1 MSTTHTLTLAGCA
14 PVPLAHYLKALGIL
28 RLVSE
33 QKDPK
38 ATGRWHRDQFIL
50 TSTLDREALLKFFLE
65 EYQPSPVIAP
75 WNGGSGFYRSDNR
88 SAIDGI
94 RSSGAERL
102 DRFRAAIQK
111 ARRALAAQISNGR
124 KTTRYKS
131 QANQA
136 MRKAVRQT
144 FESLSKAVLKGIA
157 VGKQSKK
164 ADWLSELTSVVAADE
179 AVARLVN
186 GNTPTLKLLMDG
198 LKSAGYSTRKRLVGL
213 IRSSQAFSE
222 ACRDAREKALG
233 KLLDVELSETKSTLL
248 ADCRNVLPESAIEW
262 LDAAYVLTEGGPKY
276 PPLLGTGGNDG
287 RLEFTNNFMQRI
299 TEVMDVATGKAVED
313 SSPRLCVSLFAD
325 ALATPLS
332 KAPVGQFL
340 PGTAGGANATCGFD
354 AASAVNPWDFILMI
368 EGALLFASA
377 SVKRLESADTGAL
390 AYPFCVRQAGV
401 GYASAT
407 SSDESASRSEMWLP
421 VWTQRAVTLPEL
433 STIFSEGRSQV
444 GTRAARNGVDFAR
457 AVVGLGVDRG
467 LDEFQRYGF
476 QVRNGLS
483 YFATPLT
490 RVSAKKNATVDL
502 LSDVDVWLDRY
513 RRAATKDTA
522 PASAR
527 RALSVLESQ
536 IFDLCT
542 SHTPERLSAV
552 FIALGQCEATA
563 ARSLKWATAKENYL
577 QPLFGLRKAWLDHGW
592 NSSIEFRLAASLSS
606 ISGKFGKDW
615 LPLRCHLEQVTSYFD
630 KESGTLAFRWADVP
644 SNHVQWS
651 EAALPDVLNA
661 ITSRRLILSEEP
673 PQSRSE
679 VWASVSDIKAFI
691 EGETND
697 ALLSDLLWSMSLINW
712 RERAELPTAGKER
725 QPVPPTLYALLKLCF
740 PPVRTAR
747 PDGILPVP
755 TVPAI
760 HRQASQGNGDQA
772 AMMAIRRLRASGYHP
787 VLTALPVKGDY
798 ARRTAAALL
807 FPISDRTLTSIH
819 KQTTRPEPES
829 ATT

>member
-38 ATGRWHRDQFIL
+38 ATGRWHRDQFVL
-50 TSTLDREALLKFFLE
+50 TSTLDRETLLKFFLE
-65 EYQPSPVIAP
+65 EYQPTPVLAP
-75 WNGGSGFYRSDNR
+75 WNGGSGFHPKDN
-88 SAIDGI
+88 SKALE
-94 RSSGAERL
+94 SVAKSESERL
-102 DRFRAAIQK
+102 QPYAN
-111 ARRALAAQISNGR
+111 ALVAAQIALKRMELGE
-124 KTTRYKS
+124 KPTPEQK
-131 QANQA
+131 AN
-136 MRKAVRQT
+136 
-144 FESLSKAVLKGIA
+144 
-157 VGKQSKK
+157 
-164 ADWLSELTSVVAADE
+164 
-179 AVARLVN
+179 
-186 GNTPTLKLLMDG
+186 LL
-198 LKSAGYSTRKRLVGL
+198 
-213 IRSSQAFSE
+213 
-222 ACRDAREKALG
+222 
-233 KLLDVELSETKSTLL
+233 LL
-248 ADCRNVLPESAIEW
+248 CRNTLPEDALEW
-262 LDAAYVLTEGGPKY
+262 LDAAFVLTQDGAKY

-299 TEVMDVATGKAVED
+299 TEVMDATTGKPLEHSLQRLGVAV
-313 SSPRLCVSLFAD
+313 FAD
-325 ALATPLS
+325 AVASPLA

-340 PGTAGGANATCGFD
+340 PGTAGGANATSGFD

-401 GYASAT
+401 GYGSAT
-407 SSDESASRSEMWLP
+407 SSDESASRSEMWVP
-421 VWTQRAVTLPEL
+421 VWTQRAVTVAEL
-433 STIFSEGRSQV
+433 SAIFSEGRSQV
-444 GTRAARNGVDFAR
+444 GSRAARNGVDFAR
-457 AVVGLGVDRG
+457 AVVGFGVDRG

-490 RVSAKKNATVDL
+490 RVSAKKNAAVDL
-502 LSDVDVWLDRY
+502 LSDVDVWLDRF

-527 RALSVLESQ
+527 RALSILESR

-552 FIALGQCEATA
+552 FIALGQCEAVA

-577 QPLFGLRKAWLDHGW
+577 QPLFGLRKEWLKHGW
-592 NSSIEFRLAASLSS
+592 NSSVEFRLAASLAS
-606 ISGKFGKDW
+606 ISGKFGKEL
-615 LPLRCHLEQVTSYFD
+615 LPMRYHLEQVISFID
-630 KESGTLAFRWADVP
+630 KESGTLSFRWSDVP

-661 ITSRRLILSEEP
+661 IASRRLILTEEP
-673 PQSRSE
+673 QQFRYE
-679 VWASVSDIKAFI
+679 VWASISDIKAFI

-712 RERAELPTAGKER
+712 REKTGPLSSPTER
-725 QPVPPTLYALLKLCF
+725 QPVAPTLYALLKLCF
-740 PPVRTAR
+740 PPVRSGQ
-747 PDGILPVP
+747 PDGILQVP
-755 TVPAI
+755 AVPAI
-760 HRQASQGNGDQA
+760 HRHAAQGNGDQA
-772 AMMAIRRLRASGYHP
+772 ATMAIRRLRASGYHP
-787 VLTALPVKGDY
+787 ALRSLPMRGDY

-807 FPISDRTLTSIH
+807 FPISDHALISIH
-819 KQTTRPEPES
+819 RQTTRPDQEP
-829 ATT
+829 ANA

>member
-1 MSTTHTLTLAGCA
+1 MHTLTLSGCA

-50 TSTLDREALLKFFLE
+50 TSTLDREALLEFFLE
-65 EYQPSPVIAP
+65 EYQPTPILTP
-75 WNGGSGFYRSDNR
+75 WNGGGGFYFREGKTKAKDPETGKLLKTGVR
-88 SAIDGI
+88 DQQTSATKVVSEII
-94 RSSGAERL
+94 TSGAPRL
-102 DRFRAAIQK
+102 ADLRGAI
-111 ARRALAAQISNGR
+111 ATA
-124 KTTRYKS
+124 
-131 QANQA
+131 
-136 MRKAVRQT
+136 
-144 FESLSKAVLKGIA
+144 KAVLSDMG
-157 VGKQSKK
+157 
-164 ADWLSELTSVVAADE
+164 LSEAPKDE
-179 AVARLVN
+179 SKEMLVTRLRNHLSDRAV
-186 GNTPTLKLLMDG
+186 D
-198 LKSAGYSTRKRLVGL
+198 
-213 IRSSQAFSE
+213 
-222 ACRDAREKALG
+222 
-233 KLLDVELSETKSTLL
+233 
-248 ADCRNVLPESAIEW
+248 W
-262 LDAAYVLTEGGPKY
+262 LDATIFIGSDRVGY
-276 PPLLGTGGNDG
+276 PPLLAVGGTDGNLD
-287 RLEFTNNFMQRI
+287 FTNNFMQRI
-299 TEVMDVATGKAVED
+299 TEVMDVATGKALED
-313 SSPRLCVSLFAD
+313 SSQKLCVALFAD

-340 PGTAGGANATCGFD
+340 PGTAGGANATSGFD

-490 RVSAKKNATVDL
+490 RVSAKKNAAVDL

-527 RALSVLESQ
+527 RALSVLESL

-542 SHTPERLSAV
+542 SHTPERLKAV

-577 QPLFGLRKAWLDHGW
+577 QPLFGLRKAWLNHGW
-592 NSSIEFRLAASLSS
+592 NSCIEFRLAASLASLSS
-606 ISGKFGKDW
+606 KFGKDW

-661 ITSRRLILSEEP
+661 IASRRLILTEEP

-740 PPVRTAR
+740 PPVQTAQ

-760 HRQASQGNGDQA
+760 HRHASQGNGDQA

-787 VLTALPVKGDY
+787 VLTALPVKGEY
-798 ARRTAAALL
+798 AKRTAAALL
-807 FPISDRTLTSIH
+807 FPISPTTIQSIQHQSTRLKTS
-819 KQTTRPEPES
+819 
-829 ATT
+829 A

>member
-33 QKDPK
+33 QKDPN

-50 TSTLDREALLKFFLE
+50 TSTLDREALLKFFSE
-65 EYQPSPVIAP
+65 EYQPTPVLAP
-75 WNGGSGFYRSDNR
+75 WNGGSGFHPKDN
-88 SAIDGI
+88 
-94 RSSGAERL
+94 
-102 DRFRAAIQK
+102 
-111 ARRALAAQISNGR
+111 
-124 KTTRYKS
+124 
-131 QANQA
+131 
-136 MRKAVRQT
+136 
-144 FESLSKAVLKGIA
+144 SKAL
-157 VGKQSKK
+157 
-164 ADWLSELTSVVAADE
+164 E
-179 AVARLVN
+179 AVA
-186 GNTPTLKLLMDG
+186 
-198 LKSAGYSTRKRLVGL
+198 KSESKRLQRYAIALVAAQNALHRMELG
-213 IRSSQAFSE
+213 
-222 ACRDAREKALG
+222 EKPTPEQKAN
-233 KLLDVELSETKSTLL
+233 LLLL
-248 ADCRNVLPESAIEW
+248 CRNTLPEDALEW
-262 LDAAYVLTEGGPKY
+262 LDAAFVLTADGAKY

-299 TEVMDVATGKAVED
+299 TELMDVSTGKPLEHSLQRLGVAV
-313 SSPRLCVSLFAD
+313 FAD
-325 ALATPLS
+325 AVASPLA

-340 PGTAGGANATCGFD
+340 PGTAGGANATSGFD

-421 VWTQRAVTLPEL
+421 VWTQRAVTVAEL

-444 GTRAARNGVDFAR
+444 GARAARNGVDFAR

-490 RVSAKKNATVDL
+490 RVSAKKNAAVDL
-502 LSDVDVWLDRY
+502 LSDVDVWLDRF

-527 RALSVLESQ
+527 RALGHLESR

-542 SHTPERLSAV
+542 NHTPERLNAV
-552 FIALGQCEATA
+552 FIALGQCEAVA

-577 QPLFGLRKAWLDHGW
+577 QPLFGLRKEWLNHGW
-592 NSSIEFRLAASLSS
+592 NSSVEFRLAASLAS

-615 LPLRCHLEQVTSYFD
+615 LPMRCHLEQVNSYFD
-630 KESGTLAFRWADVP
+630 KESGTLSFRWSDVP

-661 ITSRRLILSEEP
+661 IASRRLILTEEP
-673 PQSRSE
+673 QQARSE
-679 VWASVSDIKAFI
+679 VWASISDIKAFI

-697 ALLSDLLWSMSLINW
+697 ALLSDFLWSMSLINW
-712 RERAELPTAGKER
+712 RGKTSPLSSPTER
-725 QPVPPTLYALLKLCF
+725 QPVAPTLYALLKLCF
-740 PPVRTAR
+740 PPVRSAQ

-755 TVPAI
+755 AVPAI
-760 HRQASQGNGDQA
+760 HRHAAQGNGDQA
-772 AMMAIRRLRASGYHP
+772 ATMAIRRLRASGYHP
-787 VLTALPVKGDY
+787 ALRSLPVRGDY

-807 FPISDRTLTSIH
+807 FPISNHTLTTIH
-819 KQTTRPEPES
+819 RQTTRPDQEP
-829 ATT
+829 ANA

>member
-33 QKDPK
+33 QKDPN
-38 ATGRWHRDQFIL
+38 ATGRWHRDQFVL
-50 TSTLDREALLKFFLE
+50 TSTLDREALLKFFSE
-65 EYQPSPVIAP
+65 EYQPTPVLAP
-75 WNGGSGFYRSDNR
+75 WNGGSGFHPKDNSKALKAVAKSESKR
-88 SAIDGI
+88 LQRYAIALVAAQNALH
-94 RSSGAERL
+94 RMEL
-102 DRFRAAIQK
+102 DEKPTPEQK
-111 ARRALAAQISNGR
+111 AN
-124 KTTRYKS
+124 
-131 QANQA
+131 
-136 MRKAVRQT
+136 
-144 FESLSKAVLKGIA
+144 
-157 VGKQSKK
+157 
-164 ADWLSELTSVVAADE
+164 
-179 AVARLVN
+179 
-186 GNTPTLKLLMDG
+186 LL
-198 LKSAGYSTRKRLVGL
+198 
-213 IRSSQAFSE
+213 
-222 ACRDAREKALG
+222 
-233 KLLDVELSETKSTLL
+233 LL
-248 ADCRNVLPESAIEW
+248 CRNTLPEDALEW
-262 LDAAYVLTEGGPKY
+262 LDAAFVLTADGAKY

-299 TEVMDVATGKAVED
+299 TEVMDVSNGKPLEHSLQRLGVAVFTD
-313 SSPRLCVSLFAD
+313 AVASP
-325 ALATPLS
+325 LA

-340 PGTAGGANATCGFD
+340 PGTAGGANATSGFD

-421 VWTQRAVTLPEL
+421 VWTQRAVTVAEL

-444 GTRAARNGVDFAR
+444 GARAARNGVDFAR

-490 RVSAKKNATVDL
+490 RVSANKNAAVDL
-502 LSDVDVWLDRY
+502 LSDVDVWLDRF

-527 RALSVLESQ
+527 RALSVLESR

-542 SHTPERLSAV
+542 SHTPERLSGV
-552 FIALGQCEATA
+552 FIALGQCEAVA
-563 ARSLKWATAKENYL
+563 ARSLKWAKAKENYL
-577 QPLFGLRKAWLDHGW
+577 QPLFGLRKEWLNHGW
-592 NSSIEFRLAASLSS
+592 NSSVEFRLAASLAS

-615 LPLRCHLEQVTSYFD
+615 LPMRCHLEQVNSYFD
-630 KESGTLAFRWADVP
+630 KERGTLSFRWSDVP

-661 ITSRRLILSEEP
+661 IASRRLILTEEP
-673 PQSRSE
+673 QQARSE
-679 VWASVSDIKAFI
+679 VWTSISDIKAFI
-691 EGETND
+691 EGEIND

-712 RERAELPTAGKER
+712 RGKTSPLSSPTER
-725 QPVPPTLYALLKLCF
+725 QPVAPTLYALLKLCF
-740 PPVRTAR
+740 PPVRSAQ

-755 TVPAI
+755 AVPAI
-760 HRQASQGNGDQA
+760 HRHAAQGNGDQA
-772 AMMAIRRLRASGYHP
+772 ATMAIRRLRASGYHP
-787 VLTALPVKGDY
+787 ALRSLPLRGDY

-807 FPISDRTLTSIH
+807 FPISDHTLTSIH
-819 KQTTRPEPES
+819 RQTTRPDQEP
-829 ATT
+829 ANA